1 MKTFILNLK
10 TILIVVLGVV
20 FIGCSGEDGQDGTMG
35 AQGEQ
40 GPIGPQGQ
48 QGEQGPTGGQGE
60 PGEDGNAN
68 VIASPWF
75 PEQFSNNPVSYD
87 QFHIEDE
94 AFTSEILNSGT
105 VLVYG
110 RDGVSTVPIP
120 VVFSNQSYYFVLPDT
135 LGEIIFIARSVDNS
149 LITFGVLT
157 DFRYVIIPANNTT
170 TKNGNIINFNKM
182 SYYEVM
188 DHFGLSY

>member
-1 MKTFILNLK
+1 MKTSLFIK
-10 TILIVVLGVV
+10 TTIIILLASL
-20 FIGCSGEDGQDGTMG
+20 FIGCSAEDGEQGPTGPQGEQGPQG

-40 GPIGPQGQ
+40 GPTGP
-48 QGEQGPTGGQGE
+48 QGE

-68 VIASPWF
+68 VIASEWI
-75 PEQFSNNPVSYD
+75 PEQFSNDVVSYT
-87 QFHIEDE
+87 QFNIEDE
-94 AFTSEILNSGT
+94 SFTSDILNSGT

-110 RDGVSTVPIP
+110 RDGVSVVAIP
-120 VVFSNQSYYFVLPDT
+120 VVFNNQTYYFTLPET

-149 LITFGVLT
+149 LTSFGVFT
-157 DFRYVIIPANNTT
+157 DFRYVIIPDSSTT
-170 TKNGNIINFNKM
+170 TKSGQLPNFNKM